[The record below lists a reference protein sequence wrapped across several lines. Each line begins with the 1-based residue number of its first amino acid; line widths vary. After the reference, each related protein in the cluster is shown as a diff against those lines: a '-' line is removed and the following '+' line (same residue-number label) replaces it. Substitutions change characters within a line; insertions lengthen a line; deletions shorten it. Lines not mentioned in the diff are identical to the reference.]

1 MRIEGCDFRRA
12 LQIVAD
18 HAGVRIDNRP
28 LTREQKQHYAQ
39 QSGHREL
46 LEHFRLRFG
55 CSEER
60 AGWLFQ
66 WSCEADPTL
75 RAWLEDDLAHVHAM
89 TGIVVAILAKATS
102 VQEAA

>member
-46 LEHFRLRFG
+46 LEHFRLRFA

-66 WSCEADPTL
+66 WSCEADPTF
-75 RAWLEDDLAHVHAM
+75 RAWLEDGLGACARYDRYCRRHPRE
-89 TGIVVAILAKATS
+89 GD
-102 VQEAA
+102 